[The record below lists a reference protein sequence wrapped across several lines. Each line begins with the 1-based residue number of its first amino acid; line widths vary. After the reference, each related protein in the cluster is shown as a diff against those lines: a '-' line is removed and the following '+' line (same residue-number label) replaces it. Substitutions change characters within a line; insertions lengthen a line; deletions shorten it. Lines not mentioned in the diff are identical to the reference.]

1 MWYATRPLNGAPR
14 NAVYRAPAGAAR
26 LGLADGDPVL
36 LRSDSGEMHA
46 HVHLARLPLGT
57 AQVHFPEGN
66 PLLPSGATER
76 EPRSKIPAY
85 QAVVEIVGTLGP

>member
-1 MWYATRPLNGAPR
+1 ADAD
-14 NAVYRAPAGAAR
+14 R
-26 LGLADGDPVL
+26 LGLSHGDPV
-36 LRSDSGEMHA
+36 RVWSSTGELHG

-66 PLLPSGATER
+66 VLLPSGASER